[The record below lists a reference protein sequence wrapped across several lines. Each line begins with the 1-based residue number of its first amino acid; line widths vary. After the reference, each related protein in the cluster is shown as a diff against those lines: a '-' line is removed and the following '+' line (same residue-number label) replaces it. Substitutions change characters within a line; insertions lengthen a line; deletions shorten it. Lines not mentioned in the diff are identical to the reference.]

1 MRKKELETIGKCL
14 VQDLPIRIAVKG
26 PLSFYM
32 PIGHTLRG
40 IYLAG
45 SIEPR
50 GFYAQLLLQP
60 LCVPV
65 DVIGFNVGWRLGGG
79 CHRWN
84 ADAPDMVEKLNALL
98 KREAL
103 PFLSAIQTPRDVAE
117 AAESLERSA
126 DPIVSQAIAY
136 ARARA
141 GDIQR
146 ATTDLDRFIQLVA
159 TNGYWQEEIKR
170 AESLKAML
178 CGNPA
183 EAQRQLEAWENQTAK
198 SLGLEKFR

>member
-50 GFYAQLLLQP
+50 GFYAQLILQP

-79 CHRWN
+79 CHTWN
-84 ADAPDMVEKLNALL
+84 ADAPDTVEKLRVLL
-98 KREAL
+98 EREAL
-103 PFLSAIQTPRDVAE
+103 PFLSSVQTPRDAAE
-117 AAESLERSA
+117 ALRSLERSA
-126 DPIVSQAIAY
+126 DPVVCQAIAY

-141 GDIQR
+141 GDVER
-146 ATTDLDRFIQLVA
+146 ATADLDSFIRLVM
-159 TNGYWQEEIKR
+159 TSGYWQEEIKR
-170 AESLKAML
+170 AE
-178 CGNPA
+178 
-183 EAQRQLEAWENQTAK
+183 
-198 SLGLEKFR
+198 GL